1 MASGRAVLIRKGE
14 SLVLEKPQ
22 IIVDATV
29 LAALPAPVRFM
40 TPEQGIW
47 LHRSSST

>member
-1 MASGRAVLIRKGE
+1 
-14 SLVLEKPQ
+14 
-22 IIVDATV
+22 